1 MNLYELKAS
10 YQALLERAEDLDP
23 TAFHD
28 TLDAITDAIED
39 KAIGYAS
46 VIQQFK
52 ADSKALSDEI
62 KRLTERKQSIE
73 KRISIMQ
80 ESLQD
85 AMEESNVDKIKSA
98 KFTVWLQ
105 NNPVS
110 VKVTDERLIPK
121 GFYIPQEPKLDKKA
135 LKEELQHGDIPGA
148 ELEQTRGVR
157 IR

>member
-10 YQALLERAEDLDP
+10 YQRLLDMEDSLDP
-23 TAFHD
+23 TVFHD
-28 TLDAITDAIED
+28 TLDSIVDAIED

-62 KRLTERKQSIE
+62 KRLMERKQSIE

-85 AMEESNVDKIKSA
+85 VMEESNVEKIKSP

>member
-1 MNLYELKAS
+1 MNLFELTGK
-10 YQALLERAEDLDP
+10 YKELLDMEEEMDP
-23 TAFHD
+23 TLFHD
-28 TLDAITDAIED
+28 TLDSITDAIED
-39 KAIGYAS
+39 KAVGYAS

-62 KRLTERKQSIE
+62 KRLTERKQSIDG
-73 KRISIMQ
+73 KIKIMQ

-85 AMEESNVDKIKSA
+85 AMEESNVEKIKSP

-110 VKVTDERLIPK
+110 VKVTNESLIPK
-121 GFYIPQEPKLDKKA
+121 TFYIPQEPKLDKKA

-148 ELEQTRGVR
+148 ELEQTCGIR

>member
-10 YQALLERAEDLDP
+10 YQRLLDIEDTLDP
-23 TAFHD
+23 TVFHD
-28 TLDAITDAIED
+28 TLDSITDAIED

-85 AMEESNVDKIKSA
+85 AMEESNVEKIKSP

>member
-62 KRLTERKQSIE
+62 KRLSERKQSIE

-85 AMEESNVDKIKSA
+85 AMEESNVKKIKSP

-110 VKVTDERLIPK
+110 VKVTNETLIPK
-121 GFYIPQEPKLDKKA
+121 TFYVEQAPKLDKKA
-135 LKEELQHGDIPGA
+135 LREELQHGDIPGA
-148 ELEQTRGVR
+148 ELDQTKGVR